1 MSELGVGLIGTGFV
15 TDLHA
20 ESFKRVLRAR
30 VLAVA
35 GTSDEK
41 GRAFA
46 ESHEIP
52 DGYGDWRRIIERD
65 DIHMVSV
72 GTPNDTHREIVVAA
86 AEAGKHVVI
95 EKPLARTLA
104 DADEM
109 IEACDK
115 AGVKLMYAELICFA
129 PKYVRA
135 KKLIEEGA
143 LGDVFQVKHG
153 EQHFGPHSD
162 WFWDPERSGGGV
174 MMDMGCHGCEITRW
188 MYGKPE
194 VKSVYATLGTFVHGD
209 RTEADDHAVV
219 TIEYEGGRLGLI
231 ETSWAKAGGMQDS
244 VDIIGSGGVTYADLL
259 RGSSLL
265 TFSTDGYGYAVEKA
279 PETKGWTHTIYEEA
293 WNYGIPQEMEHFTAC
308 VLDDLE
314 PEETGRDGR
323 VSLEC
328 IYAAYRSAGTGRR
341 VEFPLELTP
350 EEAAA
355 PPYLL
360 WKRAAVPA

>member
-20 ESFKRVLRAR
+20 ESFKRVPRAR

-41 GRAFA
+41 AQRFA
-46 ESHEIP
+46 ADHGIP
-52 DGYGDWRRIIERD
+52 DGVGDYRRLLERD
-65 DIHMVSV
+65 DIDMVAIGV
-72 GTPNDTHREIVVAA
+72 PNDLHREIVVAA
-86 AEAGKHVVI
+86 AEAGKQVVI

-104 DADEM
+104 DADAM
-109 IEACDK
+109 IEACDS

-135 KKLIEEGA
+135 KQLIEEGA
-143 LGDVFQVKHG
+143 FGRVFSVKHG

-162 WFWDPERSGGGV
+162 WFWDGERSGGGV
-174 MMDMGCHGCEITRW
+174 MMDMGCHGAEITRW
-188 MYGKPE
+188 MLGKPE
-194 VKSVYATLGTFVHGD
+194 VESVAATLGTFVHGG
-209 RTEADDHAVV
+209 RTEVDDHAVV
-219 TIEYEGGRLGLI
+219 TIRYEGDRLGLI
-231 ETSWAKAGGMQDS
+231 ETSWAKPGGMQDS
-244 VDIIGSGGVTYADLL
+244 IEIIGSEGVTYADLL

-265 TFSTDGYGYAVEKA
+265 TFSDGGYGYAVEKA

-308 VLDDLE
+308 VLDGLE

-323 VSLEC
+323 VSLEV
-328 IYAAYRSAGTGRR
+328 IYAAYRSAATGRR
-341 VEFPLELTP
+341 VDFPLELTP
-350 EEAAA
+350 DEAAE
-355 PPYLL
+355 PPYRA